1 MFDWFHRAEPFLI
14 PAQLALAMLGMGATL
29 SVRDFRDIVRFPAGL
44 AIGYLTQLLF
54 IPALGLLFIWLFG
67 LGPGWAVGLI
77 LLTAVPGG
85 AFSNLLTFFARG
97 NVPLSIAVTT
107 ITTVSCI
114 VTVPLV
120 IRVFAAQHMP
130 PEFVFPAARII
141 MEIIFYLLIPLA
153 SGMLL
158 FRFLRGGSEGISRW
172 AIRASMLLVVV
183 IALGAMGSGKIK
195 IPEYGWGPPL
205 LIVAF
210 ALVMHVATA
219 QLCRVLGRYD
229 EDTVTLTIEVTVRNV
244 PVGLLVYHH
253 FFAGQ
258 AEQGHVLYTLLFY
271 AGLSGPLSL
280 PLLLKHRFGKG
291 GTWLGRPKPRPKLD
305 RDGAALPAHASR
317 P

>member
-1 MFDWFHRAEPFLI
+1 MFDWFHSAEPYLI
-14 PAQLALAMLGMGATL
+14 PAQLLLAMLGMGATL
-29 SVRDFRDIVRFPAGL
+29 SVRDFREIVRFPAGL
-44 AIGYLTQLLF
+44 TIGYLTQLLF

-107 ITTVSCI
+107 VTTMSCI
-114 VTVPLV
+114 LTVPLV

-130 PEFVFPAARII
+130 ANFVFPAGRII
-141 MEIIFYLLIPLA
+141 LEIIFYLLIPLA
-153 SGMLL
+153 VGMLIY
-158 FRFLRGGSEGISRW
+158 RFMRGKSEHVSAW
-172 AIRASMLLVVV
+172 AIRASMLLVIV

-195 IPEYGWGPPL
+195 IPEYGWRPPL
-205 LIVAF
+205 LIVLF
-210 ALVMHVATA
+210 GVVMHVATA
-219 QLCRVLGRYD
+219 QLCRLLGRYD
-229 EDTVTLTIEVTVRNV
+229 EDSVTLTIEVTVRNV

-271 AGLSGPLSL
+271 AGLSGPLTL
-280 PLLLKHRFGKG
+280 PLLFKHRLGRG
-291 GTWLGRPKPRPKLD
+291 GTWFGRPKPRPKLQ
-305 RDGAALPAHASR
+305 GEGEPVPAVVSQR
-317 P
+317 